1 MNENKLPVQKPDS
14 TGKKAKV
21 LAAVKGQAQLLVG
34 LTLGI
39 AIAIGG
45 FAYANKV
52 ATKNNDKPTPV
63 ETSQSTTTSPLASPS
78 TTTNN
83 PESPSP
89 AAATSPQT
97 NRNNSP
103 KSTTQNQAPSSGTS
117 NNGPNCNEA
126 LKQAYI
132 DSYNAA
138 VAQEN
143 ARYEKEMLRIA
154 SFYCGRGLC
163 SSGDREN
170 AERYENSTHQNNLAQ
185 LLATKNANIAKANCS

>member
-14 TGKKAKV
+14 AGKKAKV
-21 LAAVKGQAQLLVG
+21 LSAVKGQAQLLVG

-63 ETSQSTTTSPLASPS
+63 ETSQSTTASPLASPS
-78 TTTNN
+78 TTASNS
-83 PESPSP
+83 ESPSP
-89 AAATSPQT
+89 AASSPQT
-97 NRNNSP
+97 NKNNSP
-103 KSTTQNQAPSSGTS
+103 KSTTQSQVPSSSAS
-117 NNGPNCNEA
+117 NSGPSCNEA

-143 ARYEKEMLRIA
+143 ARHEKEMQRIA
-154 SFYCGRGLC
+154 GYYCGRGLC
-163 SSGDREN
+163 DSSYRANEEG
-170 AERYENSTHQNNLAQ
+170 YENSTHQNNLAQ

>member
-1 MNENKLPVQKPDS
+1 MNEKKLPIPEHDS
-14 TGKKAKV
+14 SSKKGKV
-21 LAAVKGQAQLLVG
+21 LSALKGQAQLLVG

-39 AIAIGG
+39 GIAIGG

-52 ATKNNDKPTPV
+52 ATKNNDKPSPV
-63 ETSQSTTTSPLASPS
+63 ETSESVTESPLASPS
-78 TTTNN
+78 VSSTG
-83 PESPSP
+83 SQIPSP
-89 AAATSPQT
+89 ATTSPQA
-97 NRNNSP
+97 NRNNTP
-103 KSTTQNQAPSSGTS
+103 KSTTQNQVPSSGTT

-143 ARYEKEMLRIA
+143 SRYEKEMLRIA